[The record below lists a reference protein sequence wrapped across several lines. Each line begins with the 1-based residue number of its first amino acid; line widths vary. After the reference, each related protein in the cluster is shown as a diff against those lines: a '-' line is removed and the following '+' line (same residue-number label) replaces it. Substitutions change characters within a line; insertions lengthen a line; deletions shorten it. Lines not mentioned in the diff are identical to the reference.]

1 MAIERGF
8 KATLRYRADE
18 FLSSGAGKQLLFL
31 FVLSLLIV
39 ALHVALSYA
48 LSLIPPEIV
57 AAHPGLSLEGSGD
70 GFIEKAWFYFTRI
83 LDAGTMGGDEGILL
97 QVVSTT
103 DTILGVIVAGLLISA
118 LAGNFQE
125 RLEDIKKS
133 GSPVVEHNHFLILG
147 WSEKIYSVIDQLSEA
162 NVDKG
167 NIVVVVMAERDKPEM
182 EEALRD
188 KVQHQDRMK
197 IVVRN
202 GSSVSLNDLSRVA
215 FERAQA
221 IVVLVDENDAADPD
235 QADGRIIK
243 TLMALYNH
251 PDGKGHM
258 DKIKVTAEVMNP
270 ANQEIAEIAADGK
283 AQVIKTN
290 EIISKIILQ
299 TARISGLSLVYDELL
314 RFEGNE
320 IHYSAFP
327 QIVGKTFG
335 EVLLDFSNGC
345 VVGVG
350 KANGSSHMLNPP
362 ADYRIAAD
370 DELLILAEDDDIHY
384 TPYQGP
390 LRLDAM
396 SPQSE
401 AAASKPVEHLLVL
414 GWNEKIFPIIKEFD
428 DYVGAGS
435 TATLVNSLPG
445 EERHKQI
452 AEKVGPQKNLQVRHL
467 VGEFTSRTLME
478 RLQPQNYPTVMV
490 LGDATHG
497 SAAEQADTRAIIAL
511 LLLRDFRRKAGIHSQ
526 EVCSEILN
534 PKNRELAAT
543 TQIHDIVISNEM
555 VSMFL
560 AQVTHEPRVRAVLE
574 DLFRSEGSEIYLKEM
589 SNYVPAGQAVTFEQL
604 ILLAKARGEVALG
617 YQSVVEDPGKRYGI
631 VLNPTDRTTPIP
643 TKPGDRLI
651 VLAEDDG

>member
-39 ALHVALSYA
+39 ALHVALSFA

-125 RLEDIKKS
+125 RLEDIKKA

-147 WSEKIYSVIDQLSEA
+147 WSEKIYSVIAQLSEA

-221 IVVLVDENDAADPD
+221 SVVLVDEGDAGDPD

-251 PDGKGHM
+251 PDGKGHV
-258 DKIKVTAEVMNP
+258 DEIKVTAEVMNP

-327 QIVGKTFG
+327 QVVGKTFG

-396 SPQSE
+396 NPQSA

-589 SNYVPAGQAVTFEQL
+589 SSYVPAGQAVTFEQL
-604 ILLAKARGEVALG
+604 ILVAKARGEVALG